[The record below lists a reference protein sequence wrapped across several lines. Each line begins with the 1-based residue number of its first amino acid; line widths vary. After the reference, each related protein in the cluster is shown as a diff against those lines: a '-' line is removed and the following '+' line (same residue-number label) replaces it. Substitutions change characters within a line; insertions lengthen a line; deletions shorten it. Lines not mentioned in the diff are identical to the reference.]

1 MRWIDR
7 ARDIA
12 KCYRKNCE
20 ELKRI
25 REAETALPSRQGG
38 RNGKISK
45 PVEAAVERRMVME
58 RRRYLEQSIA
68 AVDFAMETVLQKP
81 NGAVTVQ
88 LFNMVYWEK
97 SHTLEGASLKAGV
110 SYETGKRYNK
120 YFLKMVAA
128 DMGFLNYFQH
138 DTF

>member
-88 LFNMVYWEK
+88 LFNMVYWER
-97 SHTLEGASLKAGV
+97 SHTLCGAAVKLYISERTA
-110 SYETGKRYNK
+110 RNYNK
-120 YFLKMVAA
+120 YFLKMVAVS
-128 DMGFLNYFQH
+128 MGFIAGQ
-138 DTF
+138 